1 MILFH
6 PAAKKFSEKKFNY
19 YGTLGIFVVYY

>member
-6 PAAKKFSEKKFNY
+6 PASKKFSQKKFNY
-19 YGTLGIFVVYY
+19 YSTIGIFVVYY